1 MLKGISLVTYPIARK
16 GTKILGAAALGAAVR
31 AFFEIPNMRRFLV
44 EKGSMRGAEGDAY
57 E

>member
-44 EKGSMRGAEGDAY
+44 EKGSMRRAEGDEY